1 MSNSRRNPPHIET
14 PMAALLDMSFLL
26 LAYFVMMAND
36 VKDESFVAINQP
48 ALNPGPPPPVMPTT
62 CEIYVR
68 PDAYISRGQPYPTV
82 DGLFADLAHFADN
95 SEVDPDDPQKQRKNV
110 IVNLKL
116 SVHATQQQLVDL
128 LDVLAKYKL
137 TKINF
142 FYLKGA
148 VDAPVP

>member
-1 MSNSRRNPPHIET
+1 
-14 PMAALLDMSFLL
+14 MAKRTEYASEVPLSAMIDVTFLL
-26 LAYFVMMAND
+26 LIYFVVMQKE
-36 VKDESFVAINQP
+36 VKDESFVAVNQP
-48 ALNPGPPPPVMPTT
+48 ALNPGPPPAVLPTT
-62 CEIYVR
+62 CDIYVR

-82 DGLFADLAHFADN
+82 DGLLPDLQHFAEN
-95 SEVDPDDPQKQRKNV
+95 SEVDQDDPQKLRKNV

-148 VDAPVP
+148 VDAPIP

>member
-1 MSNSRRNPPHIET
+1 
-14 PMAALLDMSFLL
+14 MAKRTEYASEVPISAMIDVTFLL
-26 LAYFVMMAND
+26 LIYFIVMQKE
-36 VKDESFVAINQP
+36 VKDESFVAVNQP
-48 ALNPGPPPPVMPTT
+48 ALNPGPPPPVLPTT
-62 CEIYVR
+62 CDIYVR
-68 PDAYISRGQPYPTV
+68 PDAYISRGQPYPAV
-82 DGLFADLAHFADN
+82 DGLTPDLAHFAEN

-128 LDVLAKYKL
+128 LDILAKYKL

>member
-1 MSNSRRNPPHIET
+1 
-14 PMAALLDMSFLL
+14 MAKRTEYASEVPLSAMIDVTFLL
-26 LAYFVMMAND
+26 LIYFVVMQKE
-36 VKDESFVAINQP
+36 VKDESFVAVNQP
-48 ALNPGPPPPVMPTT
+48 ALNPGPPPAVLPTT
-62 CEIYVR
+62 CDIYVR
-68 PDAYISRGQPYPTV
+68 PDAYISRGQAYPTV
-82 DGLFADLAHFADN
+82 DGLLPDLEHFASN
-95 SEVDPDDPQKQRKNV
+95 SEIDQDDQATPKRRKNV

-128 LDVLAKYKL
+128 LDVLAKHDL